1 MARHRSPRGRRE
13 FPALP
18 LPLFGS
24 SGGGGARRASHASPV
39 PPSLP
44 APVLRGVG
52 IATVAAIAVTGGAAA
67 LTGTEPDVAAGAT
80 HELDLSTQ
88 RGGAVPSPVAA
99 VVPVPVVPVQAA
111 HDAPVLDTS
120 VLSDAVTRAQDEA
133 RRLADEARAREAQAR
148 DAAER
153 AGQAEKEAAQ
163 RDAEAKRDDEREA
176 AEQARRVGRL
186 ADPDPAPAAHTDC
199 GLNTGQLGP
208 VKPFVR
214 TAANFLG
221 CAFGRPTVLGVAG
234 RSNASDHPKGRA
246 LDFMVDRATGD
257 QLAACALRNRE
268 ELGVSYVIWRQRID
282 TGSGFRPMADRGS
295 PTANHFDHVHVSFE
309 PGAGSGSPI
318 SC

>member
-1 MARHRSPRGRRE
+1 
-13 FPALP
+13 
-18 LPLFGS
+18 
-24 SGGGGARRASHASPV
+24 
-39 PPSLP
+39 
-44 APVLRGVG
+44 VLRGVG
-52 IATVAAIAVTGGAAA
+52 IATVAVIAVTGGAAA
-67 LTGTEPDVAAGAT
+67 LTGTEPDVAADAT
-80 HELDLSTQ
+80 QELDLAAQ
-88 RGGAVPSPVAA
+88 RGAPVPSPVAA
-99 VVPVPVVPVQAA
+99 VVPAPVVPIMPAQPA
-111 HDAPVLDTS
+111 LDTPMLDTA

-133 RRLADEARAREAQAR
+133 RRLADDARAREAQAR

-153 AGQAEKEAAQ
+153 AQRAENESTEG
-163 RDAEAKRDDEREA
+163 DAEATTEDERHA
-176 AEQARRVGRL
+176 AEQGRRVGRL
-186 ADPDPAPAAHTDC
+186 GQPDPAPATTTGC
-199 GLNTGQLGP
+199 GLNTRQLGP

-214 TAANFLG
+214 TAAEFLG
-221 CAFGRPTVLGVAG
+221 CTFGKPTVLGVAG

>member
-1 MARHRSPRGRRE
+1 M
-13 FPALP
+13 
-18 LPLFGS
+18 
-24 SGGGGARRASHASPV
+24 
-39 PPSLP
+39 
-44 APVLRGVG
+44 
-52 IATVAAIAVTGGAAA
+52 
-67 LTGTEPDVAAGAT
+67 
-80 HELDLSTQ
+80 
-88 RGGAVPSPVAA
+88 
-99 VVPVPVVPVQAA
+99 
-111 HDAPVLDTS
+111 LDTA

-133 RRLADEARAREAQAR
+133 RRLADGARAREAQAG

-153 AGQAEKEAAQ
+153 AERAENEAAQ
-163 RDAEAKRDDEREA
+163 RDADAKTEDERHA
-176 AEQARRVGRL
+176 AEQARRIGRL
-186 ADPDPAPAAHTDC
+186 GQPDPTPATTTDC
-199 GLNTGQLGP
+199 GLNTGQLGA

-214 TAANFLG
+214 TAAEFLG
-221 CAFGRPTVLGVAG
+221 CTFGKPTVLGVAG

-309 PGAGSGSPI
+309 PGAGSGSPV

>member
-1 MARHRSPRGRRE
+1 M
-13 FPALP
+13 
-18 LPLFGS
+18 
-24 SGGGGARRASHASPV
+24 
-39 PPSLP
+39 
-44 APVLRGVG
+44 LRGVG

-67 LTGTEPDVAAGAT
+67 LTGTGAPDVAADGA
-80 HELDLSTQ
+80 HELDLAAQ
-88 RGGAVPSPVAA
+88 RGASAPSPVAA
-99 VVPVPVVPVQAA
+99 VVPAPVVPMQSAPVQMAL
-111 HDAPVLDTS
+111 DAPVLDTS

-133 RRLADEARAREAQAR
+133 RRLADDARAREAQAR
-148 DAAER
+148 DAAGR

-163 RDAEAKRDDEREA
+163 RDAEAKTEDERHA

-186 ADPDPAPAAHTDC
+186 GEPDPAPTPPAARADC
-199 GLNTGQLGP
+199 GLDTGQLGP

-268 ELGVSYVIWRQRID
+268 ALGVSYVIWRQRID
-282 TGSGFRPMADRGS
+282 TGSGFRAMPDRGS

-309 PGAGSGSPI
+309 PGAGSGSPA